1 MTVVRR
7 SSRPRVLLLSIVI
20 VLLLFFLAE
29 LVWDMLLS
37 PRLVIRKI
45 KLESD
50 LSLSDGQLMEM
61 LNLGGDT
68 WASLDEVNV
77 QKRLESYPVVR
88 KARVV
93 KVFPDTLKIYIYR
106 RRPLAAALFST
117 EGKPVPAVFDE
128 EGYAVQIGTG
138 SEPVNLP
145 IISGP
150 RFSEPSLG
158 SRLPESICAILSDLS
173 QMRSEDSHLFALIS
187 EIEII
192 PHGNG
197 NYDLKLYMNHI
208 PIPIMVDHKLTVES
222 VRQAVLVLDVLASG
236 NNGDIEEAD
245 MRGGHVVYRQVEG
258 S

>member
-7 SSRPRVLLLSIVI
+7 SSRPRIFLLSVVI
-20 VLLLFFLAE
+20 VLLLLFLAE

-50 LSLSDGQLMEM
+50 LSLSDGQLLEM
-61 LNLGGDT
+61 LNLDGDT
-68 WASLDEVNV
+68 WASLDELNV

-93 KVFPDTLKIYIYR
+93 KVFPDTLKLYIYR
-106 RRPLAAALFST
+106 RRPLAAALFSSG
-117 EGKPVPAVFDE
+117 GKPIPAVFDE

-150 RFSEPSLG
+150 SFSEPPLG
-158 SRLPESICAILSDLS
+158 SRLPESICAILRDLS
-173 QMRSEDSHLFALIS
+173 
-187 EIEII
+187 
-192 PHGNG
+192 
-197 NYDLKLYMNHI
+197 
-208 PIPIMVDHKLTVES
+208 
-222 VRQAVLVLDVLASG
+222 
-236 NNGDIEEAD
+236 
-245 MRGGHVVYRQVEG
+245 
-258 S
+258 